1 MSKARNT
8 KQRQLILEVLQSTA
22 THPTADW
29 LYRKV
34 RDRMPNVSLGTVYRN
49 LGVLKEQRV
58 IQELHH
64 AGSQS
69 RYDGNP
75 RPHYHFF
82 CLGCGR
88 VDDVP
93 GHYSQ
98 AADRQYESYMPG
110 YTFLGHTTDFYGL
123 CPACHKA
130 DQEGREKKMA
140 VFVCKECG
148 AEREGRCKPRK
159 CQQCGAQNSFDKK
172 E

>member
-8 KQRQLILEVLQSTA
+8 KQRQLILETLQKTD

-29 LYRKV
+29 IYQKV
-34 RDRMPNVSLGTVYRN
+34 RDKMPNVSLGTVYRN
-49 LGVLKEQRV
+49 LGVLKEQQI

-75 RPHYHFF
+75 HPHYHFF

-93 GHYSQ
+93 GLYSEEV
-98 AADRQYESYMPG
+98 DCKFTCNMPD
-110 YTFLGHTTDFYGL
+110 YAVLGHNVEFYGL
-123 CPACHKA
+123 CPECNKSTHERGVTGVA
-130 DQEGREKKMA
+130 E
-140 VFVCKECG
+140 FVCKECG
-148 AEREGRCKPRK
+148 AEKEGRCKPRK
-159 CQQCGAQNSFDKK
+159 CPQCGAENSFAKK